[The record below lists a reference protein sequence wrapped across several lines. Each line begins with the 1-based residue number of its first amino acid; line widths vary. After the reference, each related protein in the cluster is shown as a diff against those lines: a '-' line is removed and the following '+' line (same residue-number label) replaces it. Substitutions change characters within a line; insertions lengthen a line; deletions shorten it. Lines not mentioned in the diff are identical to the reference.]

1 MAFANS
7 RLKVGLAGVV
17 LSTSVL
23 SAQQAVR
30 PATTAQQARQS
41 ATAAAPRTAV
51 QTQSLINGVTLKED
65 QTPLAKANVRLRNLD
80 VNAIEQTVTSNEL
93 GRFSFMA
100 RPQVPY
106 VVEIVDQAGRTL
118 AVGDVI
124 VANAG
129 EVAGARLMLPT
140 HLPALAVVFDET
152 ASAVTAA
159 ATDSGL
165 TVTDPNLPKL
175 SPRQ

>member
-1 MAFANS
+1 MAL
-7 RLKVGLAGVV
+7 RYGRMKMGLAGIL
-17 LSTSVL
+17 LSTSVVT
-23 SAQQAVR
+23 AQQAVEPASTAPKTRQPAR
-30 PATTAQQARQS
+30 PGAS
-41 ATAAAPRTAV
+41 RTAV
-51 QTQSLINGVTLKED
+51 QTQSLINGVALNRD
-65 QTPLAKANVRLRNLD
+65 QTPLAKASVRLRNLE
-80 VNAIEQTVTSNEL
+80 VNAIEQTVTANEL

-100 RPQVPY
+100 RPLVPY
-106 VVEIVDQAGRTL
+106 VVEIADQAGRTL

-159 ATDSGL
+159 AADTGL
-165 TVTDPNLPKL
+165 TVVDPKLPKV
-175 SPRQ
+175 SPSQ

>member
-1 MAFANS
+1 MALMRA

-17 LSTSVL
+17 LSTSIV

-30 PATTAQQARQS
+30 PATSGTRTRQS
-41 ATAAAPRTAV
+41 AGGAAQRAP
-51 QTQSLINGVTLKED
+51 QTQSLINGVALD
-65 QTPLAKANVRLRNLD
+65 RDHTPLPKASVRLRNLA
-80 VNAIEQTVTSNEL
+80 VNVVEQIVTANEL
-93 GRFSFMA
+93 GRFTFVA

-106 VVEIVDQAGRTL
+106 VVEIADQAGRTL

-129 EVAGARLMLPT
+129 EVAGTRLMLPT

-159 ATDSGL
+159 ATDTG
-165 TVTDPNLPKL
+165 VTAVDPKLPKL
-175 SPRQ
+175 SPSR